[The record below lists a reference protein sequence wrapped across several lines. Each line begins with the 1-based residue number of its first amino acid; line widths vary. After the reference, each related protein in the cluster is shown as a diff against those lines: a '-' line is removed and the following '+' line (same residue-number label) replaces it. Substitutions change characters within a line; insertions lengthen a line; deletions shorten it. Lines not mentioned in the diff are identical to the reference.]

1 MVYNQNPNP
10 QNDFKSK
17 KLWLPIK
24 TLNPKVISNQK
35 TQPANWWSN
44 IEKKDYH
51 AMNNFRELN
60 QLREMDFVISI
71 DEGFFVNHRGK
82 RSTTISWTTMGKKG
96 FRVGGIEE
104 FQSTPRMRF
113 W

>member
-1 MVYNQNPNP
+1 MVHNQNPNP
-10 QNDFKSK
+10 QNAFKSK
-17 KLWLPIK
+17 KLWFSIE
-24 TLNPKVISNQK
+24 TLNPKLISNRK

-44 IEKKDYH
+44 VGKKDYR

-60 QLREMDFVISI
+60 QLREMDFVFSI
-71 DEGFFVNHRGK
+71 DEGFSINHREE
-82 RSTTISWTTMGKKG
+82 RSTTISWTNVGKKG

-104 FQSTPRMRF
+104 FQSAPRMRF